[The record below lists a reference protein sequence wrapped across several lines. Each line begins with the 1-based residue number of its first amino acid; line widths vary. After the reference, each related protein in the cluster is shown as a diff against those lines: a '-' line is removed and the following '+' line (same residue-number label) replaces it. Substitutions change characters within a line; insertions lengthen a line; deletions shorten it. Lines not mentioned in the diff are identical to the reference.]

1 MYHFSGEVAVD
12 LNVQLVIDE
21 DFNNDLLNRTSKKFT
36 AMEEKIRTAVRK
48 DFVLLKGF
56 LQHAIEQIR
65 SLTCEW
71 IHRKLKKVSK

>member
-1 MYHFSGEVAVD
+1 LYHFSGEVAVD

-21 DFNNDLLNRTSKKFT
+21 DFNKDLLNRTSKTFK

-48 DFVLLKGF
+48 DFVLLKCF

>member
-21 DFNNDLLNRTSKKFT
+21 DFNNDLLNRTSKKFK